1 MNPFSPMLLRG
12 LLAVSLALAA
22 LVAAA
27 AADTDRYKVVDGV
40 AIYLGLIPA
49 EMVLGHPRQFPEKE
63 MHGGIPQSKDRF
75 HVVIALFDDAT
86 GKRIGGA
93 QIIATVSEIGSTGQR
108 KALEPM
114 SIHNTKTYGNWFILS
129 GHGPYRIQLEIAGI
143 RGKGKIETGFE
154 YKP

>member
-1 MNPFSPMLLRG
+1 MKPSFRILLRG
-12 LLAVSLALAA
+12 LLAISLAVAA
-22 LVAAA
+22 LTAAA
-27 AADTDRYKVVDGV
+27 TADTDRYQVVDGV
-40 AIYLGLIPA
+40 AIYLGLMPA
-49 EMVLGHPRQFPEKE
+49 EMVLGHPRQFPENE
-63 MHGGIPQSKDRF
+63 MHGGIPQGKDRY

-93 QIIATVSEIGSTGQR
+93 QVIATVSESGSAGQR

-129 GHGPYRIQLEIAGI
+129 GHGPYRVQLEIAGI
-143 RGKGKIETGFE
+143 RGKGRIETGFE

>member
-1 MNPFSPMLLRG
+1 MKHLSPLVFAASM
-12 LLAVSLALAA
+12 VLAA
-22 LVAAA
+22 LTAA

-40 AIYLGLIPA
+40 AIYLGLMPA

-63 MHGGIPQSKDRF
+63 MHGGIPQGKDRY

-93 QIIATVSEIGSTGQR
+93 QVIATVSESGSAGQR

-114 SIHNTKTYGNWFILS
+114 SIHNTKTSGNWFVLS
-129 GHGPYRIQLEIAGI
+129 GHGPYRVHLEIAGI
-143 RGKGKIETGFE
+143 RGKGRIETGFE

>member
-1 MNPFSPMLLRG
+1 MKPLPSLM
-12 LLAVSLALAA
+12 LAVSLAMAA
-22 LVAAA
+22 LTA
-27 AADTDRYKVVDGV
+27 AADTDRYQVVDGV
-40 AIYLGLIPA
+40 AIYLGLMPS

-63 MHGGIPQSKDRF
+63 MHGSIPQGKDRY

-93 QIIATVSEIGSTGQR
+93 QVIATVSESGSVGQR

-114 SIHNTKTYGNWFILS
+114 NIHNTRTYGNWFVLS
-129 GHGPYRIQLEIAGI
+129 GHGPYRIHLEIAGI
-143 RGKGKIETGFE
+143 RGKGRIESGFE